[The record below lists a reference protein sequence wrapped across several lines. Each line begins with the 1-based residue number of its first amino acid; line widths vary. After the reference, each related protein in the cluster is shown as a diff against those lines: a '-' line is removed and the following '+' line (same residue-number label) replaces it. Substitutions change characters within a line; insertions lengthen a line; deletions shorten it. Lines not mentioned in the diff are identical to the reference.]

1 MRRYIMAQHGNMT
14 VLYQGFANAIS
25 SSTANSSLLDAD
37 LPHTSLPQTNTSS
50 VLCPW
55 KPATS
60 SVSVAI
66 PSFSMTLGALS
77 NIIALVILI
86 KSYARFRR
94 RSKATFLLFASSLV
108 LTDFAGHIIPGALVL
123 RLYSEEIVSTGPMCQ
138 FLGGSLVFFG
148 LCPLFLGCIM
158 AVERC
163 VGVTKPL
170 LHSAVV
176 TSTRTKLAIVL
187 LWLTAGFVA
196 FLPFLNFGRYGV
208 QCPRTWCFIHLEGPA
223 QHWTEDAFA
232 LLFSLLGMMAL
243 LISLI
248 CNTISG
254 VTLIQA
260 RIKKQNCNRRA
271 KSHDIEMVIQLIG
284 IMMVSCVCWSPL
296 LVTVGLR
303 RIQSIEEV
311 SWLSFLG
318 VRMASWNQILDP
330 WVYILLR
337 RAVLRKVYTMLVR
350 KTEFNKSKFDRWEF
364 SSFQSS
370 ERSVINKF

>member
-1 MRRYIMAQHGNMT
+1 MAQYGNMT
-14 VLYQGFANAIS
+14 VLYQGFVNGNS
-25 SSTANSSLLDAD
+25 SSTVNSSLL
-37 LPHTSLPQTNTSS
+37 HSSLSQNNTNP

-55 KPATS
+55 KPTNS
-60 SVSVAI
+60 SMAVAI

-108 LTDFAGHIIPGALVL
+108 LTDFVGHVIPGALVL
-123 RLYSEEIVSTGPMCQ
+123 RLYSENIVSAGPMCQ

-148 LCPLFLGCIM
+148 LCPLFLGCVM
-158 AVERC
+158 AIERC

-176 TSTRTKLAIVL
+176 TPTRSKLAVL
-187 LWLTAGFVA
+187 CLWLTAGLVA
-196 FLPFLNFGRYGV
+196 FLPFLNFGRYGI
-208 QCPRTWCFIHLEGPA
+208 QCPRTWCFIRLQGPV

-232 LLFSLLGMMAL
+232 LLFCLLGVMAL
-243 LISLI
+243 LVSLV

-284 IMMVSCVCWSPL
+284 IMMVSCICWSPL
-296 LVTVGLR
+296 LVTVGLN
-303 RIQSIEEV
+303 SIRTVKEL

-337 RAVLRKVYTMLVR
+337 RAVLRKLYTMLVS
-350 KTEFNKSKFDRWEF
+350 KTDFNKSKFDRWEI

-370 ERSVINKF
+370 ERSVINKY

>member
-1 MRRYIMAQHGNMT
+1 MDMVKCIMAANANMT
-14 VLYQGFANAIS
+14 VLYQDYANTIS
-25 SSTANSSLLDAD
+25 SSTDNSSLSQANIST
-37 LPHTSLPQTNTSS
+37 PAAPSS
-50 VLCPW
+50 
-55 KPATS
+55 K
-60 SVSVAI
+60 SVAI

-77 NIIALVILI
+77 NVIALIILI

-108 LTDFAGHIIPGALVL
+108 LTDFAGHVIPGALVL
-123 RLYSEEIVSTGPMCQ
+123 HFYSKKIDSAGLTCQ
-138 FLGGSLVFFG
+138 FLGGCLVFFG

-158 AVERC
+158 AIERC
-163 VGVTKPL
+163 VGVTRPL

-176 TSTRTKLAIVL
+176 TSTRTKLMVVC
-187 LWLTAGFVA
+187 LWLVAGFVA
-196 FLPFLNFGRYGV
+196 LLPFMNIGRYGI
-208 QCPRTWCFIHLEGPA
+208 QWPMTWCFISVGPKG
-223 QHWTEDAFA
+223 HWTEDAFA
-232 LLFSLLGMMAL
+232 LLFSFLGVMAL

-271 KSHDIEMVIQLIG
+271 KSHDIEMVVQLIG
-284 IMMVSCVCWSPL
+284 IMMVSCICWSPL
-296 LVTVGLR
+296 LVVVCIS
-303 RIQSIEEV
+303 RIQSTEGH

-337 RAVLRKVYTMLVR
+337 RAVLRKVYKMLIR
-350 KTEFNKSKFDRWEF
+350 KTDFNKSKFDRWEV

-370 ERSVINKF
+370 ERSVVNRF